1 MGKEGNGMIN
11 IVRWLGR
18 LKPKTP
24 VLRRTLIGY
33 IFISPFILGFVLWF
47 LGPALT
53 AIWLAFTDWNLLRP
67 PVFIGLDN
75 FQKLFRDELVLQSL
89 KVTTIYT
96 LVSVPL
102 RLLSSFAVALL
113 LNNKV
118 RGMKLFRTIYYIPSI
133 VPAVANAILW
143 AWVLNSEFGLLN
155 ALLRSLGMRK
165 VLWLQEPEWAL
176 PAFILMN
183 LWSLGSSMVICLA
196 GLQGIPEVL
205 YEAAEIDGAGRWAKL
220 VYVTI
225 PQMSPVLFFNLVMGV
240 IWSFQV
246 FTAGYLITNG
256 GPQNATLFYV
266 LYLYRNAFEFL
277 DMGYAAVLAG
287 GLFLII
293 FGLTGLIFKVVG
305 SKVYYEEGYV

>member
-11 IVRWLGR
+11 TVRRLGR
-18 LKPKTP
+18 LKPRTL
-24 VLRRTLIGY
+24 VLRQTLIGY

-75 FQKLFRDELVLQSL
+75 FQKLFRDKLVLQSL

-96 LVSVPL
+96 FVSVPL

-113 LNNKV
+113 LNTKV
-118 RGMKLFRTIYYIPSI
+118 RGMKFFRTIYYIPSI
-133 VPAVANAILW
+133 VPAVANAVLW

-155 ALLRSLGMRK
+155 ALLRSLGMPK
-165 VLWLQEPEWAL
+165 VLWLQEPKWAL
-176 PAFILMN
+176 PAFIVMN

-196 GLQGIPEVL
+196 GLQGIPDVL

-293 FGLTGLIFKVVG
+293 LGLTGLIFKFVG
-305 SKVYYEEGYV
+305 GRVYYEEGYV

>member
-1 MGKEGNGMIN
+1 MIN
-11 IVRWLGR
+11 VVRWLGR
-18 LKPKTP
+18 LKPQTR

-33 IFISPFILGFVLWF
+33 IFISPFVLGFVLWF

-113 LNNKV
+113 LNTNI
-118 RGMKLFRTIYYIPSI
+118 RSMKLFRTIYYIPSI
-133 VPAVANAILW
+133 VPAVANAVLW

-165 VLWLQEPEWAL
+165 VLWLQKPEWAL
-176 PAFILMN
+176 PALILMN

-196 GLQGIPEVL
+196 GLQGIPDVL

-240 IWSFQV
+240 MWSFQV
-246 FTAGYLITNG
+246 FTAGYLMTNG

-293 FGLTGLIFKVVG
+293 LGLTGLIFKFVG